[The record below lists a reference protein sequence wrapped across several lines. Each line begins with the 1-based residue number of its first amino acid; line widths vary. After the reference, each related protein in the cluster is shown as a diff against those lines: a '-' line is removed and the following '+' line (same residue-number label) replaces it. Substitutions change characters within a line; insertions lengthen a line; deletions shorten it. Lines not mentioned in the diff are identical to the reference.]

1 LGKTIVGHEIG
12 VETIKEFALPTA
24 SIKEIGQQAVEKSV
38 GMEMGIGETFVGIS
52 KSFLLQSIIS
62 AVLASGMTDR
72 WLVEP
77 HFESQKL

>member
-1 LGKTIVGHEIG
+1 
-12 VETIKEFALPTA
+12 
-24 SIKEIGQQAVEKSV
+24 
-38 GMEMGIGETFVGIS
+38 MEMGICETFVGIS